1 MKLQFHR
8 HKSHYSGNRSWFFH
22 PLNSTPI
29 LTYKLGSASD
39 PAEKASLFNEFF
51 SSLFTSPSVDHMT
64 LRNDVTHPD
73 LLMNVST
80 SAVEVQKILSKL
92 DVKKATGGDNIPA
105 RILKEC
111 FMELSYPRSSLFN
124 MSFSLG
130 VVPNG
135 MEKS

>member
-1 MKLQFHR
+1 MIQQRR
-8 HKSHYSGNRSWFFH
+8 H
-22 PLNSTPI
+22 
-29 LTYKLGSASD
+29 
-39 PAEKASLFNEFF
+39 LFNEFF
-51 SSLFTSPSVDHMT
+51 SSVFTSPSVDHVT

-92 DVKKATGGDNIPA
+92 DVNKVTGADNIPA

-111 FMELSYPRSSLFN
+111 FMELSYPLSSLFN

-130 VVPNG
+130 VVPQEWKRANITPVF
-135 MEKS
+135 KSDNKTLVENYRSVSLLSLPSKC